1 MHVVKVYDTFRN
13 LKRVI
18 LVKKLNIRSIKQ
30 LESPSLFN
38 KNKKNRETAGKPVK
52 KQVKTKASQLW
63 KQECLILQVTV
74 YQNQVERALKGL
86 KRQLN
91 KEGLFKELKR
101 RRFYEK
107 PSVKKKRKIKEAKKK
122 RKVAMRRMRSAWQQM

>member
-1 MHVVKVYDTFRN
+1 MHEVKVYDSSGN
-13 LKRVI
+13 LKQVI
-18 LVKKLNIRSIKQ
+18 SVKKLTIRSKKQ
-30 LESPSLFN
+30 LDSPSLFK
-38 KNKKNRETAGKPVK
+38 KNKRTGRPLEKPVK
-52 KQVKTKASQLW
+52 TQVKTKASQLW